1 VIVVDASAA
10 LEVLLRT
17 PAAAS
22 IEDRIL
28 NPGESLHAPHLID
41 LEVAQVLRRY
51 AIRGEIS
58 AARAER
64 SLELFAQFP
73 ITRHSHE
80 PLLARIWRLRENLTS
95 YDAAYVALAEGLGAV
110 LVTRDERIA
119 KVKGHKA
126 SVELY

>member
-1 VIVVDASAA
+1 MIVVDASAV

-28 NPGESLHAPHLID
+28 NAAESLHAPHLID

-51 AIRGEIS
+51 AMRGEIS

-80 PLLARIWRLRENLTS
+80 PLLARIWRLRENLTA